1 MNKVLL
7 PILIISSVI
16 NANSNNNHFGNDL
29 NHNVWCDFEQQFR
42 QFNYKM
48 NQIQNFSNFDTKS
61 RRYFDNQTNN
71 YIIQIKVNGLSKE
84 NLDISTNNSSIFIK
98 GNVKNIQNTIHNSSA
113 SSSSFYQSFTLPHDV
128 DTDNINAS
136 FNNKILIIS
145 IPKRK
150 QPKLQVRKIT
160 IQ

>member
-1 MNKVLL
+1 
-7 PILIISSVI
+7 
-16 NANSNNNHFGNDL
+16 
-29 NHNVWCDFEQQFR
+29 
-42 QFNYKM
+42 M